1 MSGSMSGMWKRG
13 TVWIMRH
20 RQTKGPDTD
29 RPDLNNRATSR
40 LYSLLGFQ
48 PNDFDVPDG
57 RIEKAAGILLPQLA
71 NYRPHA
77 SGFDAAMSMLVYS
90 HKRIASRGRL
100 RRFAAHELVEDGV
113 GSEPI
118 LERDNA

>member
-40 LYSLLGFQ
+40 LYSLSELDKDR
-48 PNDFDVPDG
+48 N
-57 RIEKAAGILLPQLA
+57 
-71 NYRPHA
+71 NYLH
-77 SGFDAAMSMLVYS
+77 SGTISS
-90 HKRIASRGRL
+90 
-100 RRFAAHELVEDGV
+100 
-113 GSEPI
+113 
-118 LERDNA
+118 